1 MVGKKE
7 WLRRMPFF
15 LEQDKD
21 KTWVERNGE
30 LVWGAIGLVFL
41 ICFLTMMANGFY
53 LLSGVGVLGALWS
66 GYRLEMFRRSQGI
79 NSVPT
84 NVQSDGSQSPGPDL
98 GGFGGGDA

>member
-1 MVGKKE
+1 
-7 WLRRMPFF
+7 MPFF

-41 ICFLTMMANGFY
+41 IFFMTMMANGFF
-53 LLSGVGVLGALWS
+53 LLSGVGFLGALWS
-66 GYRLEMFRRSQGI
+66 AHRLEMFRRSQGT

-84 NVQSDGSQSPGPDL
+84 NAQSDGSQSPGPDL
-98 GGFGGGDA
+98 GGFGGGDS